1 MAPLSKSAFEPSKS
15 KSAVGTRMS
24 PTLTSRVALLPPRR
38 PPPPRLFALVVA
50 SALAVELR
58 KSPSARSTVS
68 SDAAAVCTEPLPFK
82 LAVCR
87 PSLPPERGGP
97 GAGG

>member
-1 MAPLSKSAFEPSKS
+1 MAALSKSAFEPSKS
-15 KSAVGTRMS
+15 KSVVGTRMS

-38 PPPPRLFALVVA
+38 PPPRLFVLGAT

-82 LAVCR
+82 LAERC
-87 PSLPPERGGP
+87 PSLPPERVGP
-97 GAGG
+97 GAAG